1 MQAAVNEASTGNF
14 EFEAL
19 KWARNYRNALL
30 AEFAPGLRGQVIEVG
45 AGIGQMT
52 GLLAR
57 APGVTR
63 VLAIEPDPRFA
74 EMFRQRWPDHPFLQG
89 TAGDLTPG
97 SRCDC
102 IVSVNVLEHIREDA
116 RELEIYTRLLRD
128 DAGTLCLFVP
138 ARPEIYAPLDK
149 DFGHYRRYTRK
160 ELRDK
165 LKRSGFE
172 VLRLDYFNLV
182 GYFAWWFT
190 FRLLG
195 KRRFNEAAVRFFDRM
210 IFPPMHAWESRILR
224 PPIGQSLVALARPA
238 S

>member
-1 MQAAVNEASTGNF
+1 MQPAVNEASTGNF

-19 KWARNYRNALL
+19 KWAQNYRNALV
-30 AEFAPGLRGQVIEVG
+30 AEFTPHLRGQVFEIG

-57 APGVTR
+57 TQGVTR
-63 VLAIEPDPRFA
+63 VLAVEPDPRLA
-74 EMFRQRWPDHPFLQG
+74 EIFRQRLPENPLLQG
-89 TAGDLTPG
+89 TAKDLAPD
-97 SRCDC
+97 SRCEC
-102 IVSVNVLEHIREDA
+102 IVSVNVLEHIQEDL
-116 RELEIYTRLLRD
+116 RELEIYARLLRA

-138 ARPEIYAPLDK
+138 ARPEIYAPLDQ

-172 VLRLDYFNLV
+172 ILRINYFNLI
-182 GYFAWWFT
+182 GYFAWWFN

-195 KRRFNEAAVRFFDRM
+195 QRHFNVAAVRFFDRM

-224 PPIGQSLVALARPA
+224 PPIGQSLIVLARTRA
-238 S
+238 